1 MEIIDIRG
9 AKQRQALTLP
19 SRHTKR
25 WVATRKAAVV
35 IAVCSGAISRRRAC
49 ERYQLSPEE
58 LNSWETAFKKY
69 GTDGLRASRP
79 DDRGQKVIRRP

>member
-9 AKQRQALTLP
+9 AKQPQALALP

-58 LNSWETAFKKY
+58 LNSWETAFKRY
-69 GTDGLRASRP
+69 GTEGLRVSHPR
-79 DDRGQKVIRRP
+79 

>member
-1 MEIIDIRG
+1 MEIIDIKD
-9 AKQRQALTLP
+9 AKGRQAFALP

-35 IAVCSGAISRRRAC
+35 IAVCNGAISRWRAC

-58 LNSWETAFKKY
+58 LSSWETAFKRY
-69 GTDGLRASRP
+69 GTNGLRASYRNAS
-79 DDRGQKVIRRP
+79 RKFTTG